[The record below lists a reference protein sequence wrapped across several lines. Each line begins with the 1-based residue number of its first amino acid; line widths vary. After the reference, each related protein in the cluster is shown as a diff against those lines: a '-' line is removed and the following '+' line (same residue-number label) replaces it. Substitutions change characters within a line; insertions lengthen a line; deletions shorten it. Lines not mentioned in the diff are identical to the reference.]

1 MDFSNLT
8 KEQVEWIKSLVKESW
23 KDGMASAYYE
33 MIWDDE
39 DFSYFEDSSICT
51 RLEVLG
57 D

>member
-8 KEQVEWIKSLVKESW
+8 KEQVEWIKKLVKESW
-23 KDGMASAYYE
+23 EDGYSDGYQCR
-33 MIWDDE
+33 DG
-39 DFSYFEDSSICT
+39 FSCFVDTDICT